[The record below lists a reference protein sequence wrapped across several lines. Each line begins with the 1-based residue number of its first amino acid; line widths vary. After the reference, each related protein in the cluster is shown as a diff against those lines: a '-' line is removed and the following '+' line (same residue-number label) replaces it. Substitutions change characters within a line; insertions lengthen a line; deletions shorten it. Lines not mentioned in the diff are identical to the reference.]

1 MKAIS
6 FLLFISSLYYSFQLF
21 KKYGY
26 EVSYTG
32 YATFDASDFDEGEE
46 MHFKAEAYDYDIIN
60 RNIPYYYKD
69 SQSSSIV
76 GISHS
81 ASVTSTSYYTE
92 DYVDYVAK
100 YFTIKKQ
107 KSEFSPA
114 TQGKYIVLTLPV
126 NPGDYCLIENT
137 KEDEGKLPTWAIV
150 VIIVVV
156 VLIIAGIIIYCCY
169 RRKRNRQLMAQTN
182 AANVAAVTTAV
193 NIANQ
198 QNIQA
203 QVYQA
208 QAYQAQAQAYQAQAQ
223 AYQAQAHVNQQL
235 QAQAQA
241 YQAQTNAAP
250 TYPQQNYQAP
260 INSNDVGYSSKAVM

>member
-1 MKAIS
+1 M
-6 FLLFISSLYYSFQLF
+6 
-21 KKYGY
+21 
-26 EVSYTG
+26 
-32 YATFDASDFDEGEE
+32 
-46 MHFKAEAYDYDIIN
+46 
-60 RNIPYYYKD
+60 
-69 SQSSSIV
+69 
-76 GISHS
+76 
-81 ASVTSTSYYTE
+81 
-92 DYVDYVAK
+92 AK

-137 KEDEGKLPTWAIV
+137 EEDEGKLPTWAIV

-208 QAYQAQAQAYQAQAQ
+208 QAYQAQA
-223 AYQAQAHVNQQL
+223 HVNQQL